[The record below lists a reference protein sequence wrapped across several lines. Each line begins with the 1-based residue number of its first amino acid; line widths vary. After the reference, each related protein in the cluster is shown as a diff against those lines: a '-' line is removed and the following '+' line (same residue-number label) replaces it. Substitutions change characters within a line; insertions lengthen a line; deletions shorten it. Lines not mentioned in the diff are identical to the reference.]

1 MFYYISSR
9 HQFKLSFIIQHLNCF
24 LICLQRKDLTVG
36 MEYLYSTDTN
46 VQATWLC
53 KMFNMIWCN
62 MIDRIW
68 RNSVN
73 VQLQKYNTVLSF
85 GSKIY
90 VRIMVRRIKWFF
102 YMPLMSPDH
111 HSQKLWIQK
120 LYSIFNNQFTT
131 NLFKTVSVCFHRT
144 FESKLQS
151 WAILSWMVSLLT
163 LTCFFNSS

>member
-1 MFYYISSR
+1 MFYYISSI

-36 MEYLYSTDTN
+36 VEYLYSTDTN

-85 GSKIY
+85 GSKILCKDY
-90 VRIMVRRIKWFF
+90 GETNKMIF
-102 YMPLMSPDH
+102 YMPLMSPDR

-120 LYSIFNNQFTT
+120 LYSIFNKSIYNQSLQ
-131 NLFKTVSVCFHRT
+131 NSISMLSSNIYFKTT
-144 FESKLQS
+144 E
-151 WAILSWMVSLLT
+151 LSDPFLDG
-163 LTCFFNSS
+163 